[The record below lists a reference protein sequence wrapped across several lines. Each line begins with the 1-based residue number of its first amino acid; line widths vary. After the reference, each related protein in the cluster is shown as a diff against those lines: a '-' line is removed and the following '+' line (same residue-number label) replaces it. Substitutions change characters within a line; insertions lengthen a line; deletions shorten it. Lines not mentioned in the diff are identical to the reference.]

1 MENSY
6 NILICNIS
14 DWFFQRRLES
24 KPIRGLYSNCL
35 LRGIGKVQPEIH
47 HFFADLFTTYA
58 NGTINKF
65 DTKTEK
71 ELYQKSINNVRGVSF
86 TSFEDAG
93 RDALKKMV
101 KKLDEKIF
109 QEIILGLDSN

>member
-1 MENSY
+1 
-6 NILICNIS
+6 
-14 DWFFQRRLES
+14 
-24 KPIRGLYSNCL
+24 

-58 NGTINKF
+58 NGTISKF